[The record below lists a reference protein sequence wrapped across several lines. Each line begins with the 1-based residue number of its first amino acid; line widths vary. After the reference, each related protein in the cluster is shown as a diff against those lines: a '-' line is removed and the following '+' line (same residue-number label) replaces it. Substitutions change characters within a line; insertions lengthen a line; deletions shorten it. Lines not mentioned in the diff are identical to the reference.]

1 MNRNKMK
8 LPLLVMFYFSCTF
21 AVFADEGMSDEQ
33 KEENRV
39 YATPFQLSF
48 YAPIQ
53 LSPVDSNVYGL
64 RIGVIYGV
72 NNKVY
77 GVDLGLWNKST
88 GDQFGIQVGALLV
101 SREGRTFGL
110 NIGGLANF
118 SEGNEYGLS
127 IGGLYNQANGKI
139 TGVQLAGCVAK
150 AKHVRGLQFSLI
162 NYCEDLTGVQIGLLN
177 ICTKG
182 SVPFML
188 LINAKY

>member
-1 MNRNKMK
+1 MNRNKMR
-8 LPLLVMFYFSCTF
+8 LSLLVMLYFSCTF
-21 AVFADEGMSDEQ
+21 AIFADEDKSGEK
-33 KEENRV
+33 KEKNRV

-64 RIGVIYGV
+64 RVGVVYGV
-72 NNKVY
+72 NHKVY
-77 GVDLGLWNKST
+77 GVDVGLWNKST
-88 GDQFGIQVGALLV
+88 GDQFGLQVGALVV

-110 NIGGLANF
+110 NIGGIANF

-139 TGVQLAGCVAK
+139 TGAQISGGISK
-150 AKHVRGLQFSLI
+150 AKHVRGLQFALI
-162 NYCEDLTGVQIGLLN
+162 NYCDDLTGVQIGLLN
-177 ICTKG
+177 ICAKG

>member
-1 MNRNKMK
+1 MNRSCMK
-8 LPLLVMFYFSCTF
+8 LSLLVMLFFSSTF
-21 AVFADEGMSDEQ
+21 AIFADEVKRDEE
-33 KEENRV
+33 KEGNKV

-64 RIGVIYGV
+64 RVGVVYGV
-72 NNKVY
+72 NHKVY
-77 GVDLGLWNKST
+77 GVDLGLWNEST
-88 GDQFGIQVGALLV
+88 GNQIGIQVGALVV

-118 SEGNEYGLS
+118 SKGNEYGLS

-139 TGVQLAGCVAK
+139 TGVQLSGGVAK
-150 AKHVRGLQFSLI
+150 AKHVRGLQFALI
-162 NYCEDLTGVQIGLLN
+162 NYCDDLTGVQIGLLN
-177 ICTKG
+177 ICAKG